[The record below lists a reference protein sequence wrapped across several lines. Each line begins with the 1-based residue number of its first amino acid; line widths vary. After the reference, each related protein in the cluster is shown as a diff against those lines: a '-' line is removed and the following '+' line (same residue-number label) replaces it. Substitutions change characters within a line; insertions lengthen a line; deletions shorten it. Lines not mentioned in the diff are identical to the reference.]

1 MTYFPTDRRSL
12 LKGGATLLAA
22 AATMSAEELLGYAK
36 AWAQTSPFKP
46 EPGAKINMMRWKRFV
61 EAEDVAFLK
70 IVDAFQKA
78 NNITINVS
86 NESYDD
92 IQPKASVAANTG
104 QGLDMVWGLYTL
116 PFLFPNKCVD
126 MTDVADYLGKKCG
139 GWTDSGKAYGMLDG
153 KWIGIPVA
161 ATGGL
166 VNYRISAMQKAG
178 FKEFPKDLAGFSEL
192 VKAMNKNGTPAGM
205 ALGHASGDANG
216 WVHWAL
222 WAHGGNLID
231 KDNKVVINSPE
242 TAKALEYVKGLYDN
256 FIPGTASWN
265 DSSNNKA
272 FLAGQLYL
280 TTNGISIYVTAKKEN
295 PQIAEDM
302 NHSHLPA
309 GLDGKTREM
318 HLGFPILVFNFS
330 KYPQACKAFTAFLL
344 EPDQFNPWI
353 EAAQGYLSHFLKAY
367 DANPIWTADPK
378 TTPYREVA
386 ATATTPAGIGK
397 LGENAAAAIAD
408 FVLVDMFANYCT
420 GREDVKTAMASAERS
435 AKRIFRA

>member
-1 MTYFPTDRRSL
+1 MADFLTDRRSL

-22 AATMSAEELLGYAK
+22 AATMSSEDLLGYAK
-36 AWAQTSPFKP
+36 AWAQTSPWKP
-46 EPGAKINMMRWKRFV
+46 EPGAKINMLRWKRFV
-61 EAEDVAFLK
+61 EAEDAAFMK

-78 NNITINVS
+78 NNVTINIS

-92 IQPKASVAANTG
+92 VQPKASVAANTG

-116 PFLFPNKCVD
+116 PFLFASKCVD
-126 MTDVADYLGKKCG
+126 MTDVADHLGQVAG

-166 VNYRISAMQKAG
+166 VNYRISTMEKAG
-178 FKEFPKDLAGFSEL
+178 HKEFPNDLAGFADL
-192 VKAMNKNGTPAGM
+192 IKGMNKVGQPAGM

-216 WVHWAL
+216 WLHWAL

-231 KDNKVVINSPE
+231 KDNKVIINSPE
-242 TAKALEYVKGLYDN
+242 TAKSLEYVKGLYEN
-256 FIPGTASWN
+256 FVPGTASWN

-302 NHSHLPA
+302 NHAHLPA
-309 GLDGKTREM
+309 GIDGKTREL
-318 HLGFPILVFNFS
+318 HLGFPILVFNFT
-330 KYPQACKAFTAFLL
+330 KYPQTCKAFTAFML
-344 EPDQFNPWI
+344 EPAQFNPWI
-353 EAAQGYLSHFLKAY
+353 EAAQGYLSHFLKGY

-378 TTPYREVA
+378 TTPYRSVA
-386 ATATTPAGIGK
+386 ATAQTPAGQGK
-397 LGENAAAAIAD
+397 LGEAAAAAIAD
-408 FVLVDMFANYCT
+408 FVLVDMYANYCT
-420 GREDVKTAMASAERS
+420 GREDAKTAMATAERS
-435 AKRIFRA
+435 AKRIFR